1 LKYLVSTVTIFN
13 SYLFLN
19 KLLSVRFNLLH
30 PFLSKITL
38 YAASIDS
45 NYTVCRKNLIMVISS
60 SHIYSKSNLDVVN
73 INTANKINVKRF
85 TQNGQIQ
92 IYQSSYRGSY
102 SSIIRDSLRNAAL
115 GRKVLLIQFMK
126 GGVKQGVYNAVRL
139 CGNLTWVRS
148 SHSFDQYNIEAVENN
163 KNLKKS
169 IHESTIEL
177 WNFCK
182 KELQSGEND
191 QIILDEIFLAIVMKI
206 IDKDDLISTLE
217 NRFISGDVILTGTA
231 IPKDLLLMANQ
242 ITELRS

>member
-1 LKYLVSTVTIFN
+1 
-13 SYLFLN
+13 
-19 KLLSVRFNLLH
+19 
-30 PFLSKITL
+30 
-38 YAASIDS
+38 
-45 NYTVCRKNLIMVISS
+45 MVISS
-60 SHIYSKSNLDVVN
+60 SNSYSKSNLDIVK
-73 INTANKINVKRF
+73 INTVHKTTLKKL

-92 IYQSSYRGSY
+92 IYQSAYRGSY

-115 GRKVLLIQFMK
+115 GRKVLLVQLMK
-126 GGVKQGVYNAVRL
+126 GGVKQGINNAVKL

-148 SHSFDQYNIEAVENN
+148 SHSFDQYNSEEIENN
-163 KNLKKS
+163 KNLKKNINES
-169 IHESTIEL
+169 IHEL

-191 QIILDEIFLAIVMKI
+191 QIILDEIFLAIDMGI

-217 NRFISGDVILTGTA
+217 NRFISGDVILTGTD

>member
-1 LKYLVSTVTIFN
+1 
-13 SYLFLN
+13 
-19 KLLSVRFNLLH
+19 
-30 PFLSKITL
+30 
-38 YAASIDS
+38 
-45 NYTVCRKNLIMVISS
+45 MVISS
-60 SHIYSKSNLDVVN
+60 SNNSYSKNNPNVLN
-73 INTANKINVKRF
+73 INSANKINLKSF

-102 SSIIRDSLRNAAL
+102 PSIIRDCLRNAAL
-115 GRKVLLIQFMK
+115 GRKVLIVQFMK
-126 GGVKQGVYNAVRL
+126 GGVKQGIANAVKL

-148 SHSFDQYNIEAVENN
+148 SNSFDQYHLEEIENN

-169 IHESTIEL
+169 IFESTYEL

-182 KELQSGEND
+182 SELLSGEND
-191 QIILDEIFLAIVMKI
+191 QIILDEIFLAIDMKI

-217 NRFISGDVILTGTA
+217 NRFISGDVILTGTD

>member
-1 LKYLVSTVTIFN
+1 
-13 SYLFLN
+13 
-19 KLLSVRFNLLH
+19 
-30 PFLSKITL
+30 
-38 YAASIDS
+38 
-45 NYTVCRKNLIMVISS
+45 MVISS
-60 SHIYSKSNLDVVN
+60 SHYYSRRNLDVVN
-73 INTANKINVKRF
+73 INTDNKINAKRF

-102 SSIIRDSLRNAAL
+102 PSIIRDSLRNAAL

-126 GGVKQGVYNAVRL
+126 GGVKQGVANALNL

-148 SHSFDQYNIEAVENN
+148 SHCFDQYNSEEIENN
-163 KNLKKS
+163 KDLKKTIYES
-169 IHESTIEL
+169 IYEL

-191 QIILDEIFLAIVMKI
+191 QIILDEIFLAIEMKI

-217 NRFISGDVILTGTA
+217 NRFISGDVILTGTG
-231 IPKDLLLMANQ
+231 IPKDLSLMANQ

>member
-1 LKYLVSTVTIFN
+1 
-13 SYLFLN
+13 
-19 KLLSVRFNLLH
+19 
-30 PFLSKITL
+30 
-38 YAASIDS
+38 
-45 NYTVCRKNLIMVISS
+45 MVISF
-60 SHIYSKSNLDVVN
+60 SHINSRSNLDVVN
-73 INTANKINVKRF
+73 INTASKTNIERF

-126 GGVKQGVYNAVRL
+126 GGVNQGVDNAVKL

-148 SHSFDQYNIEAVENN
+148 SHSSDQYNSEEIENN
-163 KNLKKS
+163 QNLKKS

-182 KELQSGEND
+182 KELRSGEND
-191 QIILDEIFLAIVMKI
+191 QIILDEIFLAIEMKI

-217 NRFISGDVILTGTA
+217 NRFISGDVILTGTD

>member
-1 LKYLVSTVTIFN
+1 
-13 SYLFLN
+13 
-19 KLLSVRFNLLH
+19 
-30 PFLSKITL
+30 
-38 YAASIDS
+38 
-45 NYTVCRKNLIMVISS
+45 MVISS
-60 SHIYSKSNLDVVN
+60 SNSYSKSNSDVVK
-73 INTANKINVKRF
+73 INTANNINLKRF

-92 IYQSSYRGSY
+92 IYKSSYRGSY
-102 SSIIRDSLRNAAL
+102 SSIIRDCLRNAAL

-126 GGVKQGVYNAVRL
+126 GGVKQGIANAVKL

-148 SHSFDQYNIEAVENN
+148 SNSFDLYNSEEIENN

-169 IHESTIEL
+169 IHESTCEL

-182 KELQSGEND
+182 KELLSGKND
-191 QIILDEIFLAIVMKI
+191 QIILDEIFLAIEMKI

-217 NRFISGDVILTGTA
+217 NRFISGDVILTGTG

>member
-1 LKYLVSTVTIFN
+1 
-13 SYLFLN
+13 
-19 KLLSVRFNLLH
+19 
-30 PFLSKITL
+30 
-38 YAASIDS
+38 
-45 NYTVCRKNLIMVISS
+45 MVISS
-60 SHIYSKSNLDVVN
+60 SHAYSQDNLDVVK
-73 INTANKINVKRF
+73 INTHNKINVKNF
-85 TQNGQIQ
+85 SQNGQIQ

-102 SSIIRDSLRNAAL
+102 TAIIRDSLRNAAL

-126 GGVKQGVYNAVRL
+126 GGVKQGVDNAVKL

-148 SHSFDQYNIEAVENN
+148 SHSFDQYDSKEIKNN

-169 IHESTIEL
+169 IQESTLEL

-191 QIILDEIFLAIVMKI
+191 QIILDEIFLAIDMKI
-206 IDKDDLISTLE
+206 IHKDDLISTLE
-217 NRFISGDVILTGTA
+217 NRFISGDVILTGTD